1 MPPDA
6 PSRSEDSQTRTWAMA
21 LHLSQF
27 AGYLIPLA
35 GLLAP
40 IIIWQ
45 VKKTELPGID
55 EHGRIVVNWILSS
68 LIYAIVSSLLIFLLV
83 GFPLLIILA
92 VLLVAFPII
101 GAVKAS
107 SGIAWRYPLSIPFL
121 G

>member
-1 MPPDA
+1 MLPDA
-6 PSRSEDSQTRTWAMA
+6 SSEQQDSQTRNWAMI

-27 AGYLIPLA
+27 AGVLLPLA

-40 IIIWQ
+40 LIIWQ

-55 EHGRIVVNWILSS
+55 EHGRIVMNWIVSAF
-68 LIYAIVSSLLIFLLV
+68 IYAIVFSLLTLVIV
-83 GFPLLIILA
+83 GFPLLI
-92 VLLVAFPII
+92 VLGVVAIAFPIV

-107 SGIAWRYPLSIPFL
+107 SGVAWRYPLSIRLF